1 MLSKGKLRIF
11 LNKYF
16 TSLNSHKLNGK
27 NILIF
32 FRLVNALCVLVNYTV
47 SNSKSNCKSELDNY
61 FKLKI
66 LENLIILYLMAGRHH
81 SSYLFS

>member
-32 FRLVNALCVLVNYTV
+32 LF
-47 SNSKSNCKSELDNY
+47 
-61 FKLKI
+61 KI

-81 SSYLFS
+81 FSYLFP